1 VRSMEGTA
9 GAVASRM
16 RAGRRLVGLGAV
28 VAGLIAGTGCEDP
41 TQATLSE
48 NVGSAFAPCNESEI
62 KYLASKHNFMLSFR
76 ACANNN
82 FEQYAWSP
90 DGRLLYF
97 QLVLTSYVM
106 DAELDNK
113 ATKAVP
119 APTPIGPATWTTA
132 SRLLL
137 PVGPSGE
144 AEKPAPNRI
153 AAYEAR
159 QGLVFYVDLPLGFGD
174 VQELQRGND
183 PASVYA
189 LATWKGERTV
199 WSVDTS
205 TGEVTEAFPWL
216 PKGAT
221 SFTYTPNVRVASVGF
236 GDEVKVF
243 DAELGVRVATFAPA
257 QRASLHPEGQWVML
271 EHLGDPVSI
280 FYQRSWDEL
289 SEQARERELRR
300 AKRFEENLP
309 EHFPREVQPPTLS
322 YANVVTGERYLLDS
336 VFGRDFAWY
345 EPRPYYGAFVLWG
358 FEGKQY
364 KRNVLLGDFVYRL
377 QAAEKGK
384 EFLGV
389 KKMDTARFE
398 GPDGAAPAAVPTPG
412 GDPAP
417 DGATTPLP
425 TPAAPTPEA
434 PPTAPPQ

>member
-1 VRSMEGTA
+1 MSWH
-9 GAVASRM
+9 S
-16 RAGRRLVGLGAV
+16 GRRHIRSIGALCGVTAALLVGV
-28 VAGLIAGTGCEDP
+28 GCEDP
-41 TQATLSE
+41 TQATLAE

-97 QLVLTSYVM
+97 QLVMSSFVM
-106 DAELDNK
+106 DAEKDNK
-113 ATKAVP
+113 PTTTVP
-119 APTPIGPATWTTA
+119 APTPIGPATWSTA
-132 SRLLL
+132 SRLLI
-137 PVGPSGE
+137 PVGPSAE
-144 AEKPAPNRI
+144 AEAPAPNRL
-153 AAYEAR
+153 AVYEAR

-174 VQELQRGND
+174 VEELQRGDD
-183 PASVYA
+183 PGSVYA

-199 WSVDTS
+199 WAVDTS
-205 TGEVTEAFPWL
+205 TGATSEAFDWL

-221 SFTYTPNVRVASVGF
+221 SFTYTPSVGVATVGF
-236 GDEVKVF
+236 EDEVKVF
-243 DAELGVRVATFAPA
+243 DARLGKRVATFAPA
-257 QRASLHPEGQWVML
+257 QRASLHPEGKWLML
-271 EHLGDPVSI
+271 EHMGDPVSI

-322 YANVVTGERYLLDS
+322 YANVVTGDRYLLDS
-336 VFGRDFAWY
+336 VFGRDFSWY

-389 KKMDTARFE
+389 KKMDTGRFA
-398 GPDGAAPAAVPTPG
+398 GPDEPAPA
-412 GDPAP
+412 PAEGMP
-417 DGATTPLP
+417 
-425 TPAAPTPEA
+425 PADAPAEEA
-434 PPTAPPQ
+434 PPADAPTK